1 MVFEVAVAV
10 RIRVESPDEIKAS
23 HRVLDLVGTH
33 LAAMLD
39 SALVLETSIPL
50 SANNPEVKVAAIC
63 HDWQV
68 LGDSRYRV
76 MGREFFA
83 EVEWRREGE
92 NGEFHVLNCNNAAI
106 SQDDIVA
113 WCAANIQ

>member
-1 MVFEVAVAV
+1 
-10 RIRVESPDEIKAS
+10 VESPDEIKAS
-23 HRVLDLVGTH
+23 HHVLDLVETH

-39 SALVLETSIPL
+39 SPLVLETSIPL
-50 SANNPEVKVAAIC
+50 KATNPEVKVAAMC
-63 HDWQV
+63 HDWRV
-68 LGDSRYRV
+68 LGDGQYRV

-92 NGEFHVLNCNNAAI
+92 NGAFHVLNCNNAAI